1 MKSLKKILIRT
12 FLIGLGFCLII
23 VIITST
29 TGFKIQKNPME
40 HFFSQHEQI
49 DSVRINES
57 IPRQLVLNDIDYLV
71 KTIEEVHPA
80 PYYSISKEKFYY
92 LRDSIKQKING
103 AIQRKDLFLILTPL
117 VKSINDEHT
126 SIKFPE
132 ISKGQDNQTNFEKEH
147 ADSIEIVN
155 YESINK
161 NTGYLLI
168 KDFVMDKN
176 DFENQLKLVF
186 EQIQQDSIANLIID
200 IRNNPGGNSELAN
213 LLTSYIYDKPFK
225 ANSKI
230 IVKRSQQYY
239 SYLRGFFSWWFKPF
253 LRFIKQIDDYKN
265 TAIGDIYED
274 VKGNKNPIKTSYRF
288 KGNKYLLINS
298 NTFSTAL
305 GFATVFKDYN
315 MGEIL
320 GEPTKSEVNEFGDIY
335 PFDLPN
341 SGLWVWCSA
350 KRYIRPNGEM
360 TKGGLQPDIFVEDDN
375 DKILNHTINLIRNKN

>member
-1 MKSLKKILIRT
+1 MKILKKILIKG
-12 FLIGLGFCLII
+12 FLIGIGFCLII

-29 TGFKIQKNPME
+29 TGFRIQKNPME
-40 HFFSQHEQI
+40 HFFSQHEEI
-49 DSVRINES
+49 DSMHINDS

-71 KTIEEVHPA
+71 KTIEEVHPD
-80 PYYSISKEKFYY
+80 PYYFISKEKFHF

-103 AIQRKDLFLILTPL
+103 AIQKKDLFLILTPL
-117 VKSINDEHT
+117 VKSINDKHT

-132 ISKGQDNQTNFEKEH
+132 ISKGQDNQTIFKKEH
-147 ADSIEIVN
+147 ADSIKIVN
-155 YESINK
+155 YKKIDK

-176 DFENQLKLVF
+176 DFENQLELVF
-186 EQIQQDSIANLIID
+186 EHVQQDSLANLIID
-200 IRNNPGGNSELAN
+200 IRNNPGGNSELADI
-213 LLTSYIYDKPFK
+213 LTSYIYDKPFK

-265 TAIGDIYED
+265 TPIGGIYVD
-274 VKGNKNPIKTSYRF
+274 VKGNKNPFKTSHRF

-305 GFATVFKDYN
+305 GFATVFKDYK
-315 MGEIL
+315 MGEII
-320 GEPTKSEVNEFGDIY
+320 GEPTKSEVNGFGDIY

-360 TKGGLQPDIFVEDDN
+360 TKGGLQADIFVEDDK
-375 DKILNHTINLIRNKN
+375 DKILDHTINLIRNKN

>member
-1 MKSLKKILIRT
+1 MKRFKKILIRG
-12 FLIGLGFCLII
+12 FLIGIGVCLTI

-40 HFFSQHEQI
+40 HFFSQHEEI
-49 DSVRINES
+49 DSMHINDS

-80 PYYSISKEKFYY
+80 PYYSISKEKFYF
-92 LRDSIKQKING
+92 LRDSIKQKIDG

-117 VKSINDEHT
+117 LKSINDGHT

-132 ISKGQDNQTNFEKEH
+132 ISKGQDNQTNFKEEH
-147 ADSIEIVN
+147 ADSIKIVN
-155 YESINK
+155 YESIDK
-161 NTGYLLI
+161 STGYLLI

-186 EQIQQDSIANLIID
+186 EQIQKDSIANLIID
-200 IRNNPGGNSELAN
+200 IRNNPGGNSELADI
-213 LLTSYIYDKPFK
+213 LTSYIYDKPFK

-230 IVKRSQQYY
+230 IVKKSQQYY
-239 SYLRGFFSWWFKPF
+239 SYLRGYFSWWFKPF
-253 LRFIKQIDDYKN
+253 LRFMKQIDDYKN
-265 TAIGDIYED
+265 TTIGDIYED
-274 VKGNKNPIKTSYRF
+274 VKGNKNLIKTFYRF

-305 GFATVFKDYN
+305 GFATVFKDYK
-315 MGEIL
+315 MGEII

-375 DKILNHTINLIRNKN
+375 DKILNHTINLIRNKK